1 MNVRNRLFFLI
12 YLLTFNFFSIYSQDS
27 NQEKKPLREVLEILQ
42 KKFNV
47 SFSYADNS
55 VKNQFITVPDDSLT
69 LSEVITQLQQKTSLQ
84 FEILNGSL
92 IVIRKKQ
99 KTKPKSKS
107 SYSEFEPLDEV
118 LVQGYLTSGISK
130 NSDGSIDLETDKLG
144 ILPGLIEPDVLQI
157 INSFPGVITVD
168 ESISNINVRG
178 GTHDQNLILF
188 DGIRMYKSGHFFG
201 LISAFNPYLDY
212 DINLSKSGSSSKYGE
227 SISSVIDMKL
237 PDEVSSGTKTQF
249 GLNMISADFLTRI
262 PLSETTE
269 LQLAA
274 RRSITDFINT
284 PTYNQYFKRAF
295 QDSDLSA
302 LLNNNSVLVK
312 DESFNFHDIYS
323 KFIWDISR
331 DDKLKLVFLNIEN
344 ELSYDQKLTGSTGD
358 LELESNLNQQSFT
371 TGITYEKQIHDDFKI
386 SAQKYFTHYDLSST
400 NADILNSQNLIQEN
414 VVQENGLKIDA
425 SYNYNESVSFLS
437 GYQFSQV
444 AISNLEDVDNPE
456 FRRYIKQVLLS
467 HSAYGQFDYTTDR
480 IQLKTGARLNYFEK
494 FNRFLIEPRITFNYK
509 FLNNFSLL
517 ATGELKSQSVSQIID
532 LQEDFLGIEKRRWV
546 LSDEN
551 DIPIITSKQASLGVF
566 YKKNNLLIS
575 GEFYIKNV
583 NDISARSQ
591 GFQNQFQFVNDIGNY
606 NVRGFDFLIN
616 QRFKNF
622 NTWLSY
628 SYNVNNYD
636 FASLN
641 NAESFPNNVDVRS
654 VINLAANYTYN
665 DIKLALGLNWHTGR
679 PFTKPLQSDN
689 TIIRTINFD
698 NPNSSRLAD
707 YIRFDASLQY
717 QFKIGRAN
725 AAAGVS
731 VWSVLDKRNILN
743 TYFDLDN
750 NVINQIENTSL
761 RVTPNASFR
770 VSF

>member
-1 MNVRNRLFFLI
+1 MNVKSRLFLLL
-12 YLLTFNFFSIYSQDS
+12 YLLIFNFFTSFPQQQTQD
-27 NQEKKPLREVLEILQ
+27 KIPLREVLEVLQ
-42 KKFNV
+42 KRYGI
-47 SFSYADNS
+47 SFSYADNTI
-55 VKNQFITVPDDSLT
+55 KNKYLT
-69 LSEVITQLQQKTSLQ
+69 LPKENISLSEALSFIRENTKLQLEELNDSTFVIRNTKQQKSRGN
-84 FEILNGSL
+84 FI
-92 IVIRKKQ
+92 
-99 KTKPKSKS
+99 
-107 SYSEFEPLDEV
+107 EFEPLDEV

-168 ESISNINVRG
+168 ESISNINIRG

-237 PDEVSSGTKTQF
+237 PDEVSEETKTQF
-249 GLNMISADFLTRI
+249 GINMINIDIMSRI
-262 PLSETTE
+262 PLSQTTE
-269 LQLAA
+269 IQIAA

-312 DESFNFHDIYS
+312 DENFKFHDIYS

-344 ELSYDQKLTGSTGD
+344 DLSYNQKLTGSTGD
-358 LELESNLNQQSFT
+358 LEVSSELNQQSFT
-371 TGITYEKQIHDDFKI
+371 SGITYEKQIHDDFKV
-386 SAQKYFTHYDLSST
+386 SAQKYFTHYDLSSS
-400 NADILNSQNLIQEN
+400 NADLLNDQNLTQEN
-414 VVQENGLKIDA
+414 VVQDNGIKIDA
-425 SYNYNESVSFLS
+425 AYNFNNSTSFLS

-444 AISNLEDVDNPE
+444 AISNLEDVDNPA

-467 HSAYGQFDYTTDR
+467 HAVYGQFNYTTDR
-480 IQLKTGARLNYFEK
+480 IQLKTGARLTYFDK
-494 FNRFLIEPRITFNYK
+494 FKKFSLEPRITFNYK

-546 LSDEN
+546 LANDN
-551 DIPIITSKQASLGVF
+551 DIPLITSKQASLGVF
-566 YKKNNLLIS
+566 YKKNDLLIS
-575 GEFYIKNV
+575 GEFYLKNV

-591 GFQNQFQFVNDIGNY
+591 GFQNQFQFVNDIGNFT
-606 NVRGFDFLIN
+606 VKGFDFLIN
-616 QRFKNF
+616 KRFQNF
-622 NTWLSY
+622 NTWISY

-654 VINLAANYTYN
+654 VINIAANYTYN

-679 PFTKPLQSDN
+679 PYTKPLQSDN
-689 TIIRTINFD
+689 SIIRTINYD
-698 NPNSSRLAD
+698 NPNSSRLDD
-707 YIRFDASLQY
+707 YLRFDASLQY
-717 QFKIGRAN
+717 QFKIGSTRASS
-725 AAAGVS
+725 GVS

-750 NVINQIENTSL
+750 NQINQVENTSL
-761 RVTPNASFR
+761 RITPNVSFR
-770 VSF
+770 LYF

>member
-1 MNVRNRLFFLI
+1 MNVRNKSIILLLLLIFNLFSSFPQQ
-12 YLLTFNFFSIYSQDS
+12 NSQD
-27 NQEKKPLREVLEILQ
+27 KIPLREVLEVLQ
-42 KKFNV
+42 KRYGV
-47 SFSYADNS
+47 SFSYADNTI
-55 VKNQFITVPDDSLT
+55 KNKYIKLPEENIS
-69 LSEVITQLQQKTSLQ
+69 LSEVLTFLKNTTNLE
-84 FEILNGSL
+84 FELVNDTL
-92 IVIRKKQ
+92 IAIRRPIKKN
-99 KTKPKSKS
+99 KTKRNFV
-107 SYSEFEPLDEV
+107 EFEPLDEV

-157 INSFPGVITVD
+157 INSFPGVIAVD
-168 ESISNINVRG
+168 ESISNINIRG

-212 DINLSKSGSSSKYGE
+212 DINLSKSGSSAKYGE
-227 SISSVIDMKL
+227 SISSVIDMRL
-237 PDEVSSGTKTQF
+237 PDEVSNKTTTQF
-249 GLNMISADFLTRI
+249 GINMINADVLTRI
-262 PLSETTE
+262 PLSQTAEV
-269 LQLAA
+269 QIAA
-274 RRSITDFINT
+274 RRSITDFANT
-284 PTYNQYFKRAF
+284 PTYKQYFNRAF

-312 DESFNFHDIYS
+312 DENFKFHDIYS

-331 DDKLKLVFLNIEN
+331 DDRLKVVFLNIEN
-344 ELSYDQKLTGSTGD
+344 DLSYNQKLTGSTGD
-358 LELESNLNQQSFT
+358 LEVRSELNQQSFT
-371 TGITYEKQIHDDFKI
+371 SGITYEKQLHDEFKI
-386 SAQKYFTHYDLSST
+386 SAQKYFTHYDLSSN
-400 NADILNSQNLIQEN
+400 NADILNNQNLIQEN
-414 VVQENGLKIDA
+414 VVQDNGLKIDA
-425 SYNYNESVSFLS
+425 DYKFNESSSFLS

-467 HSAYGQFDYTTDR
+467 HAAYGQFNYTTDR
-480 IQLKTGARLNYFEK
+480 IQLKTGARLTYFDK
-494 FNRFLIEPRITFNYK
+494 FKKFSLEPRVTFNYK

-517 ATGELKSQSVSQIID
+517 ATGEMKSQSVSQIID

-546 LSDEN
+546 LADEN
-551 DIPIITSKQASLGVF
+551 TIPIITSKQASLGIF
-566 YKKNNLLIS
+566 YKKNDLLIS
-575 GEFYIKNV
+575 GEFYLKNV

-606 NVRGFDFLIN
+606 TVKGFDFLIN
-616 QRFKNF
+616 KRFQNF
-622 NTWLSY
+622 NTWISY

-654 VINLAANYTYN
+654 VINIAANYTYN

-689 TIIRTINFD
+689 TIVRTINFD

-707 YIRFDASLQY
+707 YLRFDASLQY
-717 QFKIGRAN
+717 RFKIGNTDASS
-725 AAAGVS
+725 GIS

-743 TYFDLDN
+743 TYFDLEN
-750 NVINQIENTSL
+750 NTINQIENTSL
-761 RVTPNASFR
+761 RITPNVSFR
-770 VSF
+770 VYF

>member
-1 MNVRNRLFFLI
+1 MLPKENISLSEALSFIRENTKIQFEELNDSTFVIRNR
-12 YLLTFNFFSIYSQDS
+12 
-27 NQEKKPLREVLEILQ
+27 K
-42 KKFNV
+42 
-47 SFSYADNS
+47 
-55 VKNQFITVPDDSLT
+55 
-69 LSEVITQLQQKTSLQ
+69 QQKYRGN
-84 FEILNGSL
+84 FI
-92 IVIRKKQ
+92 
-99 KTKPKSKS
+99 
-107 SYSEFEPLDEV
+107 EFEPLDEV

-130 NSDGSIDLETDKLG
+130 NSDGSIDLKTDKLG
-144 ILPGLIEPDVLQI
+144 TLPGLIEPDVLQI

-168 ESISNINVRG
+168 ESISNINIRG

-237 PDEVSSGTKTQF
+237 PDEVSEETKTQF
-249 GLNMISADFLTRI
+249 GINMINIDIMSRI
-262 PLSETTE
+262 PLSQTTE
-269 LQLAA
+269 IQIAA

-312 DESFNFHDIYS
+312 DENFKFHDIYS

-331 DDKLKLVFLNIEN
+331 DDKLKLVFLTIEN
-344 ELSYDQKLTGSTGD
+344 DLSYNQKLTGSTGD
-358 LELESNLNQQSFT
+358 LEVSSELNQQSFT
-371 TGITYEKQIHDDFKI
+371 SGITYEKQIHDDFKV
-386 SAQKYFTHYDLSST
+386 SAQKYFTHYDLSSS
-400 NADILNSQNLIQEN
+400 NADLLNDQNLIQEN
-414 VVQENGLKIDA
+414 VVQDNGIKIDA
-425 SYNYNESVSFLS
+425 TYNFNNSTSFLS

-444 AISNLEDVDNPE
+444 AISNLEDVDNPA

-467 HSAYGQFDYTTDR
+467 HAVYGQFNYTTDR
-480 IQLKTGARLNYFEK
+480 IQLKTGARLTYFDK
-494 FNRFLIEPRITFNYK
+494 FKKFSLEPRITFNYK

-546 LSDEN
+546 LANDY
-551 DIPIITSKQASLGVF
+551 DIPLITSKQASLGVF
-566 YKKNNLLIS
+566 YKKNDLLIS
-575 GEFYIKNV
+575 GEFYLKNV

-591 GFQNQFQFVNDIGNY
+591 GFQNQFQFVNDIGNFT
-606 NVRGFDFLIN
+606 VKGFDFLIN
-616 QRFKNF
+616 KRFQNF
-622 NTWLSY
+622 NTWISY

-654 VINLAANYTYN
+654 VINIAANYTYN

-679 PFTKPLQSDN
+679 PYTKPLQSDN
-689 TIIRTINFD
+689 SIIRTINYD
-698 NPNSSRLAD
+698 NPNSSRLDD
-707 YIRFDASLQY
+707 YLRFDASLQY
-717 QFKIGRAN
+717 QFKIGNTRASS
-725 AAAGVS
+725 GVS

-750 NVINQIENTSL
+750 NQINQVENTSL
-761 RVTPNASFR
+761 RITPNVSFR
-770 VSF
+770 LYF

>member
-1 MNVRNRLFFLI
+1 MNVRNRLFFLL
-12 YLLTFNFFSIYSQDS
+12 YLLIFNLFPTLSQ
-27 NQEKKPLREVLEILQ
+27 NTTPEKLPLREVLEILQ
-42 KKFNV
+42 QRYEV
-47 SFSYADNS
+47 SFSFAD
-55 VKNQFITVPDDSLT
+55 KTIENQFITLPEEDML
-69 LSEVITQLQQKTSLQ
+69 LSEVITFLKKSTKLEFDVLNTSV
-84 FEILNGSL
+84 
-92 IVIRKKQ
+92 IVIRTQKK
-99 KTKPKSKS
+99 KTRTRSN
-107 SYSEFEPLDEV
+107 YVEFEPLEEV

-157 INSFPGVITVD
+157 INSFPGVITID
-168 ESISNINVRG
+168 ESISNINIRG

-212 DINLSKSGSSSKYGE
+212 DINLSKSGSSAKYGE

-237 PDEVSSGTKTQF
+237 PDNVSEKSTTQF
-249 GLNMISADFLTRI
+249 GINMINVDVLTRI
-262 PLSETTE
+262 PLSQTTE
-269 LQLAA
+269 IQLAA
-274 RRSITDFINT
+274 RRSITDFAKS

-312 DESFNFHDIYS
+312 DESFKFHDIYS

-331 DDKLKLVFLNIEN
+331 DDKLKVVFLNIEN
-344 ELSYDQKLTGSTGD
+344 DLSYDQKLTGSTGD
-358 LELESNLNQQSFT
+358 LELSSELNQQSFT
-371 TGITYEKQIHDDFKI
+371 SGITYEKQLHDDFKI
-386 SAQKYFTHYDLSST
+386 SAQKYFTHYDLSSK
-400 NADILNSQNLIQEN
+400 NADILNNQNLTQEN
-414 VVQENGLKIDA
+414 VVQDNGLKIDA
-425 SYNYNESVSFLS
+425 NYNFNTTASFLS

-467 HSAYGQFDYTTDR
+467 HAVYSQFNYTTDR
-480 IQLKTGARLNYFEK
+480 IQLKAGARLTYFDK
-494 FNRFLIEPRITFNYK
+494 FNRFSIEPRITFNYK

-517 ATGELKSQSVSQIID
+517 ATGEMKSQSVSQIID

-546 LSDEN
+546 LADEN
-551 DIPIITSKQASLGVF
+551 TIPIITSKQASLGVF
-566 YKKNNLLIS
+566 YKKNDLLIS
-575 GEFYIKNV
+575 GEFYLKNV

-606 NVRGFDFLIN
+606 TVKGFDFLIN
-616 QRFKNF
+616 KRFQNF
-622 NTWLSY
+622 NTWISY

-641 NAESFPNNVDVRS
+641 NAETFPNNVDVRS
-654 VINLAANYTYN
+654 VVNIAANYTYN

-679 PFTKPLQSDN
+679 PYTKPLQSDN

-698 NPNSSRLAD
+698 NPNSARLAD
-707 YIRFDASLQY
+707 YLRFDASLQY
-717 QFKIGRAN
+717 QFKIGNTDASS
-725 AAAGVS
+725 GLS

-743 TYFDLDN
+743 TYFDLEN
-750 NVINQIENTSL
+750 NMINQVENTSL
-761 RVTPNASFR
+761 RITPNVSFR
-770 VSF
+770 VYF

>member
-12 YLLTFNFFSIYSQDS
+12 YLLTFNFFSISSQDS
-27 NQEKKPLREVLEILQ
+27 NQEKIPLREVLEILE
-42 KKFNV
+42 KRYNV

-55 VKNQFITVPDDSLT
+55 IKNQSVIVPKNTLT
-69 LSEVITQLQQKTSLQ
+69 LSEVLALLKQKTKLQ
-84 FEILNGSL
+84 FDILNDSL
-92 IVIRKKQ
+92 IVIRTKKKR
-99 KTKPKSKS
+99 KTRSK
-107 SYSEFEPLDEV
+107 YTEFEPLDEV
-118 LVQGYLTSGISK
+118 LIQGYLTSGISK
-130 NSDGSIDLETDKLG
+130 NSDGSIDLDTDKLG

-157 INSFPGVITVD
+157 INSFPGVITID

-212 DINLSKSGSSSKYGE
+212 DINFIKSGSGAKYGE

-237 PDEVSSGTKTQF
+237 PNEVSTETKTQI
-249 GLNMISADFLTRI
+249 GLNMISVDFLTRI

-269 LQLAA
+269 IQLAA

-312 DESFNFHDIYS
+312 DQSFHFHDIYS
-323 KFIWDISR
+323 KFIWDIGR
-331 DDKLKLVFLNIEN
+331 DDKLKIVFLNIEN
-344 ELSYDQKLTGSTGD
+344 ELSYDEKLTGSTGD
-358 LELESNLNQQSFT
+358 LELNTNLNQQSIT
-371 TGITYEKQIHDDFKI
+371 TGLTYEKQIHDDFKI
-386 SAQKYFTHYDLSST
+386 SVQKYFTHYDLSSK
-400 NADILNSQNLIQEN
+400 NADIQNNQNLVQEN
-414 VVQENGLKIDA
+414 VVQDNGLKIDA
-425 SYNYNESVSFLS
+425 NYNYNDALSFLS

-444 AISNLEDVDNPE
+444 AISNLEDVDNPM

-467 HSAYGQFDYTTDR
+467 HYAYGQFNYTTDR
-480 IQLKTGARLNYFEK
+480 IQLKAGTRLNYFEK

-546 LSDEN
+546 LSDEKG
-551 DIPIITSKQASLGVF
+551 IPIITSKQASLGVF
-566 YKKNNLLIS
+566 YKKKNLLIS
-575 GEFYIKNV
+575 GEFYIKSV
-583 NDISARSQ
+583 NDINARSQ

-606 NVRGFDFLIN
+606 NVKGFDFLIN

-654 VINLAANYTYN
+654 VVNLAANYTYN
-665 DIKLALGLNWHTGR
+665 NIKLALGLNWHTGR

-689 TIIRTINFD
+689 TIVRTINFD
-698 NPNSSRLAD
+698 NPNSSRLSD
-707 YIRFDASLQY
+707 YIRFDTSLQY
-717 QFKIGRAN
+717 QFKLGKTDAS
-725 AAAGVS
+725 AGVS

-761 RVTPNASFR
+761 RVTPSASFR
-770 VSF
+770 INF

>member
-1 MNVRNRLFFLI
+1 MNVKSRLFLLL
-12 YLLTFNFFSIYSQDS
+12 YLLTFNFFTSFPQQQKQD
-27 NQEKKPLREVLEILQ
+27 KIPLREVLEVLQ
-42 KKFNV
+42 KRYGI
-47 SFSYADNS
+47 SFSYADNTI
-55 VKNQFITVPDDSLT
+55 KNKYLT
-69 LSEVITQLQQKTSLQ
+69 LPKENISLSEALSFIRENTKIQFEELNDSTFVIRNTKQQKSRGN
-84 FEILNGSL
+84 FI
-92 IVIRKKQ
+92 
-99 KTKPKSKS
+99 
-107 SYSEFEPLDEV
+107 EFEPLDEV

-168 ESISNINVRG
+168 ESISNINIRG

-237 PDEVSSGTKTQF
+237 PDEVSEETKTQF
-249 GLNMISADFLTRI
+249 GINMINIDIMSRI
-262 PLSETTE
+262 PLSQTTE
-269 LQLAA
+269 IQIAA

-312 DESFNFHDIYS
+312 DENFKFHDIYS

-331 DDKLKLVFLNIEN
+331 DDKLKLVFLTIEN
-344 ELSYDQKLTGSTGD
+344 DLSYNQKLTGSTGD
-358 LELESNLNQQSFT
+358 LEVSSELNQQSFT
-371 TGITYEKQIHDDFKI
+371 SGITYEKQIHDDFKV
-386 SAQKYFTHYDLSST
+386 SAQKYFTHYDLSSS
-400 NADILNSQNLIQEN
+400 NADLLNDQNLIQEN
-414 VVQENGLKIDA
+414 VVQDNGIKLDA
-425 SYNYNESVSFLS
+425 AYNFNNSTSFLS

-444 AISNLEDVDNPE
+444 AISNLEDVDNPA

-467 HSAYGQFDYTTDR
+467 HAVYGQFNYTTDR
-480 IQLKTGARLNYFEK
+480 IQLKTGARLTYFDK
-494 FNRFLIEPRITFNYK
+494 FKKFSLEPRITFNYK

-546 LSDEN
+546 LANDN
-551 DIPIITSKQASLGVF
+551 DIPLITSKQASLGVF
-566 YKKNNLLIS
+566 YKKNDLLIS
-575 GEFYIKNV
+575 GEFYLKNV

-591 GFQNQFQFVNDIGNY
+591 GFQNQFQFVNDIGNFT
-606 NVRGFDFLIN
+606 VKGFDFLIN
-616 QRFKNF
+616 KRFQNF
-622 NTWLSY
+622 NTWISY

-654 VINLAANYTYN
+654 VINIAANYTYN

-679 PFTKPLQSDN
+679 PYTKPLQSDN
-689 TIIRTINFD
+689 SIIRTINYD
-698 NPNSSRLAD
+698 NPNSSRLDD
-707 YIRFDASLQY
+707 YLRFDASLQY
-717 QFKIGRAN
+717 QFKIGNTRASS
-725 AAAGVS
+725 GVS

-750 NVINQIENTSL
+750 NQINQVENTSL
-761 RVTPNASFR
+761 RITPNVSFR
-770 VSF
+770 LYF